1 MEVSREKLARYP
13 FTSEA
18 AEYIKARGLFLSD
31 FEKPEFQVVVERA
44 EERIRE
50 ALEKG
55 VVNYRGDVVADVEIL
70 SFPLALA
77 LVNSIQDNF
86 LKHRYALAES
96 ERARRILANEE
107 PRVVLE
113 VARDALGWKARFV
126 GSKLMYD
133 YALDLGS
140 YLEVASVFHH
150 ERWKLV
156 NRPVKDGYVYL
167 TGREF
172 TRLIAE
178 GVKGIIED
186 EIEASPRGRLPP
198 KLEEVADRIRRLLS
212 EKRPAS
218 EVTEVVKGRVVVEA
232 FPPCIKSFYQALLK
246 GEHLPHVARFAITSF
261 LLNIGVEVE
270 EVVKLFTRMPDANER
285 ITRYQVEHIAG
296 LRGSKT
302 KYTPPKCETLKTHG
316 LCVEGGRFCGRVKHP
331 LTYYRRA
338 LRRFGRVGER
348 EKPELSEEPVQEVL

>member
-1 MEVSREKLARYP
+1 MEGSKERLARYP

-55 VVNYRGDVVADVEIL
+55 VVSYKSGIVADVEIL

-77 LVNSIQDNF
+77 LVNSIRDSF

-96 ERARRILANEE
+96 ERAKRILVDEK
-107 PRVVLE
+107 PQVVLE
-113 VARDALGWKARFV
+113 VARDALGWEAEFV
-126 GSKLMYD
+126 GSKFMYD
-133 YALDLGS
+133 YALDLES
-140 YLEVASVFHH
+140 YLEVAPVFHH

-156 NRPVKDGYVYL
+156 NKPVKDGYVYL
-167 TGREF
+167 TSREF

-178 GVKGIIED
+178 GIKGIIES
-186 EIEASPRGRLPP
+186 EVEASSRERLPP

-212 EKRPAS
+212 EKRPVS
-218 EVTEVVKGRVVVEA
+218 DVTEAVKGKVVVEA

-246 GEHLPHVARFAITSF
+246 GEHLSHVARFAITSF

-270 EVVKLFTRMPDANER
+270 EVVKLFTRIPDANER

-338 LRRFGRVGER
+338 LRRLGEIGE
-348 EKPELSEEPVQEVL
+348 EKRPESSEESVQKVL